1 MKDIREV
8 IKSRRS
14 CRSYSP
20 EALSRGQI
28 EALIA
33 DAVWAPSG
41 SNNQPW
47 RFVVIQDRERLKR
60 YSDTAKKQS
69 LEALRQGPAPTA
81 QMKMYENFLT
91 DPNSNIFY
99 NASTLVV
106 IYGDNSS
113 RWHVYDC
120 SMVAQNLM
128 LLAAADGLGSCWIGF
143 AHNILSSDAVKQE
156 LGVPAEYGLVAPI
169 ILGHWAQDGPRPEVP
184 RKSFTTSFVDSVH

>member
-1 MKDIREV
+1 V
-8 IKSRRS
+8 
-14 CRSYSP
+14 
-20 EALSRGQI
+20 

-47 RFVVIQDRERLKR
+47 RFVVIQDRDRLKR
-60 YSDTAKKQS
+60 YSDIAKQQS
-69 LEALRQGPAPTA
+69 LEALRQAPAPA
-81 QMKMYENFLT
+81 PQSAMYEKFLT

-106 IYGDNSS
+106 VYGDNST

-120 SMVAQNLM
+120 TMAAYNLM

-143 AHNILSSDAVKQE
+143 AHYVLNSDAVKQE
-156 LGVPAEYGLVAPI
+156 LGVPAECSLVAPI
-169 ILGHWAQDGPRPEVP
+169 IVGHRAQDGPHSEVP
-184 RKSFTTSFVDSVH
+184 RKPFTTTFVEVAS

>member
-1 MKDIREV
+1 MKELREV
-8 IKSRRS
+8 IRSRRS

-20 EALSRGQI
+20 EPLTRAQV

-33 DAVWAPSG
+33 EAVWAPSG

-47 RFVVIQDRERLKR
+47 RFVVVQDRERLKR
-60 YSDTAKKQS
+60 YSDIAKKGY
-69 LEALRQGPAPTA
+69 LEAFRQSPAPTA
-81 QMKMYENFLT
+81 QMKMYESFLN

-99 NASTLVV
+99 NASTLVI
-106 IYGDNSS
+106 IYGDSSS

-143 AHNILSSDAVKQE
+143 AHQVLNSDAMKQE

-169 ILGHWAQDGPRPEVP
+169 ILGHWAQAGPRPEVP
-184 RKSFTTSFVDSVH
+184 RKPFTTAFVDAAQ